1 MNKIGG
7 FFTFDTLNERENN
20 FFQNL
25 CPVEGDIRF
34 LMSGRCAIYYALED
48 LKLTDKKQV
57 AYVPIYT
64 CETVLDP
71 FVKAGYK
78 LVFYDIDK
86 DMKPIFDYSVI
97 NQISVISI
105 CGYYGFC
112 NYDRDFVQ
120 ACSDKGIKVIEDTT
134 HSIFS
139 SNGIDPRCDY
149 IVGSLRK
156 WIGVPSGGFAIKTS
170 GTFSLPLMNPDETH
184 ISMRSHSMAVKK
196 TISEDPSNH
205 SEQELIDANAV
216 FWDAEMML
224 RKIFDSYSSDDNSI
238 FIMKHFDVKSLI
250 EKRRSNYQYLLDN
263 MVPNAEIK
271 IVFPI
276 LTKDAVPSHFTIYT
290 DDRTKTQEF
299 LLENGIQ
306 TTAYWPKGPLINLE
320 GHKDAAYIYDHVLSI
335 PCDQRYDL
343 NDMQHICDILEKL
356 PKS

>member
-1 MNKIGG
+1 MQLPPIFKRRLAFFSNKKYTIIITLFDKITERNMRMNKIGG

-112 NYDRDFVQ
+112 NYDR
-120 ACSDKGIKVIEDTT
+120 E
-134 HSIFS
+134 
-139 SNGIDPRCDY
+139 
-149 IVGSLRK
+149 
-156 WIGVPSGGFAIKTS
+156 
-170 GTFSLPLMNPDETH
+170 
-184 ISMRSHSMAVKK
+184 
-196 TISEDPSNH
+196 
-205 SEQELIDANAV
+205 
-216 FWDAEMML
+216 AE
-224 RKIFDSYSSDDNSI
+224 
-238 FIMKHFDVKSLI
+238 
-250 EKRRSNYQYLLDN
+250 
-263 MVPNAEIK
+263 A
-271 IVFPI
+271 
-276 LTKDAVPSHFTIYT
+276 
-290 DDRTKTQEF
+290 
-299 LLENGIQ
+299 
-306 TTAYWPKGPLINLE
+306 
-320 GHKDAAYIYDHVLSI
+320 
-335 PCDQRYDL
+335 
-343 NDMQHICDILEKL
+343 
-356 PKS
+356 